1 MHDDLSEPQGES
13 EASQMSPSVVVG
25 VDGSAGAR
33 EALRWA
39 LAEARLR
46 QWPVRAVHA
55 WTFGYTGGSVQGYP
69 YWGGYLG
76 SYTSL
81 GIDLSDLHRA
91 AEELLERALAD
102 VGEATRDVEIERQ
115 VVQGAPAEVLIAAA
129 TSDDL
134 LVVGS
139 RGHGGFAT
147 LLLGSVSQQV
157 VHHAPCP
164 VVVVHS
170 RKPTT
175 TGGDESG
182 GTAHVGPGDS
192 TTPPDPG
199 DFDGGRAS

>member
-1 MHDDLSEPQGES
+1 MDDDLSQPQGEN
-13 EASQMSPSVVVG
+13 EASPMTPSVVVG

-33 EALRWA
+33 DALGWA

-46 QWPVRAVHA
+46 KSPVRAVHA
-55 WTFGYTGGSVQGYP
+55 WTFGYTGGNVEGYP

-102 VGEATRDVEIERQ
+102 VGDETRDVEIERQ
-115 VVQGAPAEVLIAAA
+115 VVQGTPAEVLLAAA
-129 TSDDL
+129 TPDDL

-139 RGHGGFAT
+139 RGHGGFAR
-147 LLLGSVSQQV
+147 LLLGSVSLQC

-164 VVVVHS
+164 VVVVHP
-170 RKPTT
+170 RKPPAT
-175 TGGDESG
+175 GDESG
-182 GTAHVGPGDS
+182 ATAQAEPRDP
-192 TTPPDPG
+192 TTLANSSE
-199 DFDGGRAS
+199 FDEGRES